1 MWLSASNGGGL
12 WICMFWQLP
21 CTIFLIVV
29 QTKLFAVNLSQHEV
43 IENDEDDKE
52 YEYEANDSA
61 QKPADLFI
69 IVYYIYNISLIIKSQ
84 DYLSTITGI

>member
-1 MWLSASNGGGL
+1 MLPTSDGTIDALASILKLIRCGCQPDQTSNGGGL

-61 QKPADLFI
+61 
-69 IVYYIYNISLIIKSQ
+69 
-84 DYLSTITGI
+84 